1 MKIENVTVSD
11 GVISVKLVN
20 VYDLDQRI
28 ELQLTT
34 DFEVTML
41 QNDSLC
47 YGNDLIDEIAMAK
60 SHVKEF
66 VSAYE

>member
-20 VYDLDQRI
+20 VYDVDQRI

-41 QNDSLC
+41 QNDSL
-47 YGNDLIDEIAMAK
+47 YSGNDLINEIAMVK

>member
-41 QNDSLC
+41 QNDSL
-47 YGNDLIDEIAMAK
+47 YSGNDLIDEIAMVK